1 MMGQGMLYGVGV
13 GPGDPEL
20 MTLKAV
26 RVIREADV
34 IALPAR
40 TKECVAYRIAR
51 GAVGEL
57 DEKEFL
63 FLHMPMTKDEK
74 VLRECHDRG
83 AKEIT
88 ALLETGKTVA
98 FLTLGDVTVYSTY
111 LYLHRRVLAA
121 GFRVELVSGI
131 PSFCA
136 AAARLGIGLAET
148 KEELHVIP
156 ATYGTKEALLLPGT
170 KVLMKSG
177 KAMGQV
183 KRDLLEAGC
192 PVYMV
197 ENCGMEN
204 ERVFHSAEE
213 IDEEAGYYSLL
224 IVKEADHG

>member
-1 MMGQGMLYGVGV
+1 MRQGTLYGVGV

-34 IALPAR
+34 IALPAK
-40 TKECVAYRIAR
+40 TKECVAYRIAK
-51 GAVGEL
+51 GTVTEI
-57 DEKEFL
+57 DDKEFL
-63 FLHMPMTKDEK
+63 YLHMPMTKDQE

-83 AKEIT
+83 TE
-88 ALLETGKTVA
+88 ALIKVLREGKDVA
-98 FLTLGDVTVYSTY
+98 FLTLGDVTIYSTY
-111 LYLHRRVLAA
+111 LYLHKRVRKA
-121 GFRVELVSGI
+121 GFQAELVNGI

-136 AAARLGIGLAET
+136 AAARVGIGLVET

-156 ATYGTKEALLLPGT
+156 ATYGTEEALLLPGT
-170 KVLMKSG
+170 KILMKSG

-183 KRDLLEAGC
+183 KQELLKAEC

-204 ERVFHSAEE
+204 ERVFRSAEE
-213 IDEEAGYYSLL
+213 IDEQAGYYSLL